1 MERMALLV
9 PAVVFYTLGTAI
21 AVGVLVEILV
31 SVVQSAVNGV
41 ANTARGLRCCGN
53 TCSTGKNLRN
63 GLQSAGNRKTRDE
76 PHGKTQEGT

>member
-41 ANTARGLRCCGN
+41 ANTARGLRLLRQYLQLRKEFEEWLAERREPKN
-53 TCSTGKNLRN
+53 TR
-63 GLQSAGNRKTRDE
+63 
-76 PHGKTQEGT
+76 

>member
-31 SVVQSAVNGV
+31 SVVQSAVNGI
-41 ANTARGLRCCGN
+41 ANTARGLRLLRQYLRHRREFEEWFAERGEPKN
-53 TCSTGKNLRN
+53 TR
-63 GLQSAGNRKTRDE
+63 
-76 PHGKTQEGT
+76 

>member
-41 ANTARGLRCCGN
+41 ANTARGLRRQYLQHRKEFEEWLAERREPKN
-53 TCSTGKNLRN
+53 TR
-63 GLQSAGNRKTRDE
+63 
-76 PHGKTQEGT
+76 

>member
-31 SVVQSAVNGV
+31 SVVQSA
-41 ANTARGLRCCGN
+41 
-53 TCSTGKNLRN
+53 
-63 GLQSAGNRKTRDE
+63 GNRKTRDE
-76 PHGKTQEGT
+76 PHGKAQEGT